1 MMTRTAIHV
10 HKRVFRFFVGRV
22 ISSVVALLALGL
34 GAPAFATTPSVAVE
48 QGVLSGVAVGSV
60 DEFLGVRYATPPVGD
75 LRWRPPQPVSRGHQ
89 QLDATHFGNYC
100 AQGTSPWGTPSTS
113 EDCLFLNIY
122 APAATS
128 GPQRWER
135 KLPVMVWIHGGG
147 FTAGAGAAYDPTA
160 LVREGNVIVVTINYR
175 LGALGLFAH
184 PALDAENHLIAN
196 YALMDQQL
204 ALKWLQRNIPGFGGD
219 PHNITIF
226 GESAGGISIYA
237 HLVSRLASGLFQ
249 KAIIESGAP
258 DYITLQQSESD
269 GVTLAGKVGCNQ
281 GTQQQIAACLRA
293 VPVAELLS
301 NQATETGA
309 IIDGTLLTEPLAD
322 ALAQGRFNQVPIMNG
337 TNHDEF
343 RLVIAFSYDLAGAP
357 LQASGYQAALDGF
370 GSFLPGTGYPTS
382 DVPAIIQQYP
392 LSAYSSPDLA
402 AAQVITDGT
411 ISCPAFEMD
420 KLMAARVPVWAY
432 QFSDENAPSIV
443 APPVSFPYGAAH
455 FSELQYLFNMSALT
469 IPGTPALTPA
479 QLGLATRMKRYWTA
493 FATNGDPNSVKD
505 VPFWRNFDQMQRYP
519 MQSLDEPRPRPTFQF
534 AQDHQCDFWHALRPL
549 TGPGAQVGE

>member
-1 MMTRTAIHV
+1 MTRTAIRV
-10 HKRVFRFFVGRV
+10 GKRISRFLVERP
-22 ISSVVALLALGL
+22 IARAVALLALGL
-34 GAPAFATTPSVAVE
+34 GTQAFAGTPTVTVE

-60 DEFLGVRYATPPVGD
+60 DEFLGVRYAKPPLGD
-75 LRWRPPQPVSRGHQ
+75 LRWRPPQPVSPGQQ
-89 QLDATHFGNYC
+89 QLDATQFGSNC
-100 AQGTSPWGTPSTS
+100 AQGTSPWGTPSSS

-122 APAATS
+122 VPTATGGS
-128 GPQRWER
+128 QLWER

-147 FTAGAGAAYDPTA
+147 FTAGDGAAYDPTG
-160 LVREGNVIVVTINYR
+160 LVQEGNVIVVTINYR

-184 PALDAENHLIAN
+184 PALDAENHLLAN

-204 ALKWLQRNIPGFGGD
+204 ALKWLKRNIPGFGGD
-219 PHNITIF
+219 PDNITIF

-237 HLVSRLASGLFQ
+237 HLVSPLASGLFQ

-258 DYITLQQSESD
+258 DYITLQQSETD
-269 GVTLAGKVGCNQ
+269 GVTLAGKVGCDQ

-293 VPVAELLS
+293 VPVSELLT

-309 IIDGTLLTEPLAD
+309 IIDGTLLTQPPAD
-322 ALAQGRFNQVPIMNG
+322 AIARGQLNQVPIING

-343 RLVIAFSYDLAGAP
+343 RLVIAFDFDLAGAP
-357 LQASGYQAALDGF
+357 LQASGYQAAIETF

-392 LSAYSSPDLA
+392 LSAYPSPDLA

-420 KLMAARVPVWAY
+420 KLLSALVPVWAY

-505 VPFWRNFDQMQRYP
+505 VPHWRNFDQIRSNP
-519 MQSLDEPRPRPTFQF
+519 MQSLDEPTPRAVFRF
-534 AQDHQCDFWHALRPL
+534 AEEHQCAFWQALRPL
-549 TGPGAQVGE
+549 TGPQAQVGE

>member
-1 MMTRTAIHV
+1 MTRTAIRV
-10 HKRVFRFFVGRV
+10 GKRISRFLVERPMARA
-22 ISSVVALLALGL
+22 VAFLALGL
-34 GAPAFATTPSVAVE
+34 GTPAFAGTPTVTVE
-48 QGVLSGVAVGSV
+48 QGVLSGVEVGSV
-60 DEFLGVRYATPPVGD
+60 DEFLGVRYAKPPVGD
-75 LRWRPPQPVSRGHQ
+75 LRWRPPQPVSPGQQ
-89 QLDATHFGNYC
+89 QLDASQFGNNC
-100 AQGTSPWGTPSTS
+100 AQGNSPWGTPSSS

-122 APAATS
+122 VPTATGGS
-128 GPQRWER
+128 QLWQR

-147 FTAGAGAAYDPTA
+147 FTAGDGAAYDPTG
-160 LVREGNVIVVTINYR
+160 LVQEGNVIVVTINYR

-184 PALDAENHLIAN
+184 PALDAENHLLAN

-204 ALKWLQRNIPGFGGD
+204 ALKWLKRNIPGFGGD
-219 PHNITIF
+219 PDNITIF

-237 HLVSRLASGLFQ
+237 HLVSPLASGLFQ

-258 DYITLQQSESD
+258 DYITLQQSETD
-269 GVTLAGKVGCNQ
+269 GVTLAGKVGCDQ

-293 VPVAELLS
+293 VPVSELLT

-309 IIDGTLLTEPLAD
+309 IIDGTLLTQPPAD
-322 ALAQGRFNQVPIMNG
+322 AIARGQLNQVPIMNG

-343 RLVIAFSYDLAGAP
+343 RLVIAFDFDLAGAP
-357 LQASGYQAALDGF
+357 LQASGYQAAIETL

-382 DVPAIIQQYP
+382 DVPAIVQQYP
-392 LSAYSSPDLA
+392 LSAYPSPDLA

-420 KLMAARVPVWAY
+420 KLLSALVPVWAY

-505 VPFWRNFDQMQRYP
+505 VPHWRNFDQIRSNP
-519 MQSLDEPRPRPTFQF
+519 MQSLDEPTPRAVFRF
-534 AQDHQCDFWHALRPL
+534 AEEHQCDFWQALRPL
-549 TGPGAQVGE
+549 TGPQAQVGE

>member
-1 MMTRTAIHV
+1 MTRIAIRV
-10 HKRVFRFFVGRV
+10 CKRISRFVVGRAV
-22 ISSVVALLALGL
+22 SCIAALLAVGL
-34 GAPAFATTPSVAVE
+34 GAPAFAATPTVTVE
-48 QGVLSGVAVGSV
+48 QGVLSGVTVGSV
-60 DEFLGVRYATPPVGD
+60 NEFLGVRYATPPVGD
-75 LRWRPPQPVSRGHQ
+75 LRWRPPQPVSSGHQ
-89 QLDATHFGNYC
+89 QLSATQFGNNC
-100 AQGTSPWGTPSTS
+100 AQGNSPWGTPSTS

-122 APAATS
+122 TPTATGES
-128 GPQRWER
+128 QLWER

-147 FTAGAGAAYDPTA
+147 FTAGDGAAYDPTG
-160 LVREGNVIVVTINYR
+160 LVQEGNVIVVTINYR

-184 PALDAENHLIAN
+184 PALDAENHLLAN

-204 ALKWLQRNIPGFGGD
+204 ALKWLKRNIPGFGGD
-219 PHNITIF
+219 PDNITIF

-237 HLVSRLASGLFQ
+237 HLVSKLAQGLFQ

-269 GVTLAGKVGCNQ
+269 GVTLAGKVGCGQ
-281 GTQQQIAACLRA
+281 GSEQQIAACLRA
-293 VPVAELLS
+293 VPVSELLT

-309 IIDGTLLTEPLAD
+309 IIDGTLLTQPPAD
-322 ALAQGRFNQVPIMNG
+322 AIARGQFNQVPVING

-357 LQASGYQAALDGF
+357 LQASDYQAAIEGF

-382 DVPAIIQQYP
+382 DVPAILQQYP
-392 LSAYSSPDLA
+392 LSSYPSPDLA

-420 KLMAARVPVWAY
+420 KLLSALVPVWAY

-479 QLGLATRMKRYWTA
+479 QLVLATRMKRYWTA
-493 FATNGDPNSVKD
+493 FATYGDPNSAEG
-505 VPFWRNFDQMQRYP
+505 VPDWRTFDQIRSNP
-519 MQSLDEPRPRPTFQF
+519 MQSLDEPKPRAFFQF
-534 AQDHQCDFWHALRPL
+534 AADHQCDFWYALRPL
-549 TGPGAQVGE
+549 IGPQAQVGE

>member
-1 MMTRTAIHV
+1 M
-10 HKRVFRFFVGRV
+10 
-22 ISSVVALLALGL
+22 
-34 GAPAFATTPSVAVE
+34 
-48 QGVLSGVAVGSV
+48 
-60 DEFLGVRYATPPVGD
+60 
-75 LRWRPPQPVSRGHQ
+75 
-89 QLDATHFGNYC
+89 
-100 AQGTSPWGTPSTS
+100 
-113 EDCLFLNIY
+113 
-122 APAATS
+122 PAATGGS
-128 GPQRWER
+128 QLWER

-147 FTAGAGAAYDPTA
+147 FTAGDGAAYDPTG
-160 LVREGNVIVVTINYR
+160 LVQEGNVIVVTINYR

-184 PALDAENHLIAN
+184 PALDAENHLVAN

-204 ALKWLQRNIPGFGGD
+204 ALKWLAHNIPGFGGD

-237 HLVSRLASGLFQ
+237 HLVSQLASGLFQ

-258 DYITLQQSESD
+258 DYITLEQSEAD
-269 GVTLAGKVGCNQ
+269 GVTLASKVGCSQ

-293 VPVAELLS
+293 VPVSQLLT

-309 IIDGTLLTEPLAD
+309 IVDGTLLTEPPAD
-322 ALAQGRFNQVPIMNG
+322 SHAQGRFNHVPIMNG

-343 RLVIAFSYDLAGAP
+343 RLVIAFSFDLAGAP
-357 LQASGYQAALDGF
+357 LAASGYQAAITSF

-382 DVPAIIQQYP
+382 DVPDIIQQYP
-392 LSAYSSPDLA
+392 LSAYPSPDLA

-420 KLMAARVPVWAY
+420 KLMSALVPVWAY
-432 QFSDENAPSIV
+432 QFSDEDAPSIV

-479 QLGLATRMKRYWTA
+479 QLVLATRMKRYWTA
-493 FATNGDPNSVKD
+493 FATNGDPNSVKN
-505 VPFWRNFDQMQRYP
+505 VPYWRNFDQLRRYP
-519 MQSLDEPRPRPTFQF
+519 MQSLDEPRPRPTFLF

-549 TGPGAQVGE
+549 TGSQAQVGE

>member
-1 MMTRTAIHV
+1 MTRTTI
-10 HKRVFRFFVGRV
+10 RVRKLISPFLVGRA
-22 ISSVVALLALGL
+22 ISCVVALLALGL
-34 GAPAFATTPSVAVE
+34 GAPAFATAPTVSVE
-48 QGVLSGVAVGSV
+48 QGVLSGVEVGSV
-60 DEFLGVRYATPPVGD
+60 DEFLGVRYAKPPVGE
-75 LRWRPPQPVSRGHQ
+75 LRWRPPQPVSPGQQ
-89 QLDATHFGNYC
+89 QLDATQIGNNC
-100 AQGTSPWGTPSTS
+100 AQGKSPWGTPSSS

-122 APAATS
+122 VPTATGGS
-128 GPQRWER
+128 QLWQR

-147 FTAGAGAAYDPTA
+147 FTAGDGAAYDPTE
-160 LVREGNVIVVTINYR
+160 LVQEGNVIVVTINYR

-184 PALDAENHLIAN
+184 PALDAEDHLVAN

-204 ALKWLQRNIPGFGGD
+204 ALKWLKRNVPGFGGD
-219 PHNITIF
+219 PDNITIF

-237 HLVSRLASGLFQ
+237 HLVSPLAPGLFQ

-258 DYITLQQSESD
+258 DYITLQQSEAD
-269 GVTLAGKVGCNQ
+269 GLTLAGKVGCDQ

-293 VPVAELLS
+293 VPVSELLT

-309 IIDGTLLTEPLAD
+309 IIDGKLLTQPPAD
-322 ALAQGRFNQVPIMNG
+322 AIARGQFNQVPVLNG

-343 RLVIAFSYDLAGAP
+343 RLVIAFDYDLAGAP
-357 LQASGYQAALDGF
+357 LQASGYQAAVETL

-392 LSAYSSPDLA
+392 LSSYPSPDLA

-420 KLMAARVPVWAY
+420 KLLSTLVPVWAY

-479 QLGLATRMKRYWTA
+479 QLVLATRMKRYWTA
-493 FATNGDPNSVKD
+493 FATYGDPNGVEG
-505 VPFWRNFDQMQRYP
+505 VPYWRAFDKIRSNP
-519 MQSLDEPRPRPTFQF
+519 MQSLDEPTPRAVFQF
-534 AQDHQCDFWHALRPL
+534 AEEHQCDFWHTLRPL
-549 TGPGAQVGE
+549 IGPQAQVGE

>member
-1 MMTRTAIHV
+1 MTRTAIRV
-10 HKRVFRFFVGRV
+10 RKRVSRFVVGRA
-22 ISSVVALLALGL
+22 ISCVVALLALSL
-34 GAPAFATTPSVAVE
+34 GAPAFATTPTVTVE
-48 QGVLSGVAVGSV
+48 QGVLSGVEVGSV
-60 DEFLGVRYATPPVGD
+60 EEFLGVRYAMPPVGD

-89 QLDATHFGNYC
+89 HLDATQFGNNC
-100 AQGTSPWGTPSTS
+100 AQGTSPWGTPSSS

-122 APAATS
+122 VPTATGGS
-128 GPQRWER
+128 QLWER

-147 FTAGAGAAYDPTA
+147 FTAGDGAVYDPTE
-160 LVREGNVIVVTINYR
+160 LVQQGNVIVVTINYR

-184 PALDAENHLIAN
+184 PALDAENHLLAN

-204 ALKWLQRNIPGFGGD
+204 ALTWLKRNIGGFGGN
-219 PHNITIF
+219 PNNITIF

-237 HLVSRLASGLFQ
+237 HIVSPLASGLFQ

-269 GVTLAGKVGCNQ
+269 GVTLAGKVGCDQ

-293 VPVAELLS
+293 VPVSELLT

-309 IIDGTLLTEPLAD
+309 IIDGKLLTQPPAD
-322 ALAQGRFNQVPIMNG
+322 AIARGQFNQVPLING

-343 RLVIAFSYDLAGAP
+343 RLVIAFDFDLAGAP
-357 LQASGYQAALDGF
+357 LQASGYQAAIESL

-382 DVPAIIQQYP
+382 DVTAIIQQYP
-392 LSAYSSPDLA
+392 LSSYPSPDLA

-420 KLMAARVPVWAY
+420 KLLSALVPVWAY

-479 QLGLATRMKRYWTA
+479 QLVLATRMKRYWTA
-493 FATNGDPNSVKD
+493 FATYGDPNSVEG
-505 VPFWRNFDQMQRYP
+505 VPGWRNFDEIRSNP
-519 MQSLDEPRPRPTFQF
+519 MQSLMEPTPRPVSYF
-534 AQDHQCDFWHALRPL
+534 AKEHQCDFWQALRPL
-549 TGPGAQVGE
+549 TGPHAQVGE